1 VFSKGLFCRRVHTED
16 WQQEFQSGPIFP
28 VFVCHE
34 NRSAYAEIR
43 SHRNPIFPKLGL
55 PSKTYL
61 VYILICE
68 QNYQFDKL
76 AIGMLAVKYNQP
88 SGSTMNEEAAVLRQA
103 VTMSILI
110 VDDEPSIRE
119 TCAEVA
125 KQSGMKAITVAS
137 TEEALEV
144 LENSAVDIILTDLM
158 LQQSS
163 GLELLKRVHDTSPML
178 PVIVLTQY
186 GTIDSAVAATRL
198 GAVDYVTKPF
208 RIEELRSRLERAAR
222 AVELQQENQLLRE
235 QLRTRPGFGGLIGL
249 SERMQRVYKVIQ
261 KVSLHEYPVLI
272 LGESGTGKELVAKSV
287 HFSGPRKDRPFVPVD
302 CSSLVPTLIES
313 ELFGYVKGAF
323 TGALHGKQ
331 GLLEAANGGTL
342 FLDEI
347 GDMPVDLQA
356 KLLRALQ
363 EREVKPVGS
372 TERRRIDV
380 RIIAATNRDLDSAIK
395 AGSFR
400 QDLYF
405 RLNVVQL
412 KLPPLRE
419 RKSDIPL
426 LVTSFLE
433 KFSASQQT
441 FRNIS
446 EDAMRQ
452 LIAYDWPGNVRELEN
467 AIERA
472 VALGS
477 GPIVHVADLPSN
489 LQYPTSERLPERNE
503 LVPLEELERR
513 AILRTLRETA
523 GDKLQAARILGI
535 GKTTL
540 YRKLKQYNLDAA
552 SSAQQA

>member
-1 VFSKGLFCRRVHTED
+1 MESVGSRLSEQPAVFRETA
-16 WQQEFQSGPIFP
+16 P
-28 VFVCHE
+28 
-34 NRSAYAEIR
+34 
-43 SHRNPIFPKLGL
+43 
-55 PSKTYL
+55 
-61 VYILICE
+61 
-68 QNYQFDKL
+68 
-76 AIGMLAVKYNQP
+76 
-88 SGSTMNEEAAVLRQA
+88 
-103 VTMSILI
+103 MSILI
-110 VDDEPSIRE
+110 VDDEPSIRD

-125 KQSGMKAITVAS
+125 RQAGMKTISVAS
-137 TEEALEV
+137 AEEALDV
-144 LENSAVDIILTDLM
+144 LENSAVDIVLTDLM
-158 LQQSS
+158 LQQTS
-163 GLELLKRVHDTSPML
+163 GLDLLKRVHDTSPML

-208 RIEELRSRLERAAR
+208 RIDELRSRLERAAH
-222 AVELQQENQLLRE
+222 AVELQQENHVLRE
-235 QLRTRPGFGGLIGL
+235 QLRTRPGFGGLIGV
-249 SERMQRVYKVIQ
+249 SERMQRVYKIIQ

-302 CSSLVPTLIES
+302 CSSLVATLIES

-356 KLLRALQ
+356 KLLRVLQ

-380 RIIAATNRDLDSAIK
+380 RIIAATNRDLDAAIK
-395 AGSFR
+395 TGTFR

-405 RLNVVQL
+405 RLNVVQV

-426 LVTSFLE
+426 LVFSFLE
-433 KFSASQQT
+433 KFSLSQQT
-441 FRNIS
+441 SREIS
-446 EDAMRQ
+446 EEAMRQ

-467 AIERA
+467 AIERS

-477 GPIVHVADLPSN
+477 GPILHVADLPSN
-489 LQYPTSERLPERNE
+489 LQYPTTERLPEKNE
-503 LVPLEELERR
+503 LLPLEELERR

-523 GDKLQAARILGI
+523 GDKLAAARILGI

-540 YRKLKQYNLDAA
+540 YRKLKQYHMEEEAGN
-552 SSAQQA
+552 S

>member
-1 VFSKGLFCRRVHTED
+1 
-16 WQQEFQSGPIFP
+16 
-28 VFVCHE
+28 
-34 NRSAYAEIR
+34 
-43 SHRNPIFPKLGL
+43 
-55 PSKTYL
+55 
-61 VYILICE
+61 
-68 QNYQFDKL
+68 
-76 AIGMLAVKYNQP
+76 
-88 SGSTMNEEAAVLRQA
+88 
-103 VTMSILI
+103 
-110 VDDEPSIRE
+110 
-119 TCAEVA
+119 
-125 KQSGMKAITVAS
+125 
-137 TEEALEV
+137 
-144 LENSAVDIILTDLM
+144 
-158 LQQSS
+158 
-163 GLELLKRVHDTSPML
+163 
-178 PVIVLTQY
+178 
-186 GTIDSAVAATRL
+186 
-198 GAVDYVTKPF
+198 
-208 RIEELRSRLERAAR
+208 
-222 AVELQQENQLLRE
+222 
-235 QLRTRPGFGGLIGL
+235 
-249 SERMQRVYKVIQ
+249 MQRVYKIIQ
-261 KVSLHEYPVLI
+261 KVGLHEYPVLI

-395 AGSFR
+395 AGAFR

-405 RLNVVQL
+405 RLNVVQV
-412 KLPPLRE
+412 KLPALRE

-441 FRNIS
+441 SRDIS
-446 EDAMRQ
+446 EDAMRH

-477 GPIVHVADLPSN
+477 GPIVHVADLPSS
-489 LQYPTSERLPERNE
+489 LQYPTTERLPERNE
-503 LVPLEELERR
+503 LVPLDELERR

-540 YRKLKQYNLDAA
+540 YRKLKQYNLDAET
-552 SSAQQA
+552 SVQQA

>member
-1 VFSKGLFCRRVHTED
+1 MESVGSRMSE
-16 WQQEFQSGPIFP
+16 EP
-28 VFVCHE
+28 
-34 NRSAYAEIR
+34 
-43 SHRNPIFPKLGL
+43 
-55 PSKTYL
+55 
-61 VYILICE
+61 
-68 QNYQFDKL
+68 
-76 AIGMLAVKYNQP
+76 AVP
-88 SGSTMNEEAAVLRQA
+88 REAAS
-103 VTMSILI
+103 MNILI

-125 KQSGMKAITVAS
+125 RQAGMNAIAVAS
-137 TEEALEV
+137 AEEAFEV
-144 LENSAVDIILTDLM
+144 LENSAVDIVLTDLM
-158 LQQSS
+158 LQQTN
-163 GLELLKRVHDTSPML
+163 GLDLLRRVHDTSPTL

-249 SERMQRVYKVIQ
+249 SERMQRVYKIIQ

-272 LGESGTGKELVAKSV
+272 LGESGTGKELVARSV
-287 HFSGPRKDRPFVPVD
+287 HFSGARKERPFAPVD

-313 ELFGYVKGAF
+313 ELFGHVKGAF
-323 TGALHGKQ
+323 TGAQHGKQ
-331 GLLEAANGGTL
+331 GLLEAAQGGTL

-347 GDMPVDLQA
+347 GDMPVDLQS

-380 RIIAATNRDLDSAIK
+380 RIIAATNRDLDSAIRTG
-395 AGSFR
+395 AFR

-412 KLPPLRE
+412 KLPPLRD

-433 KFSASQQT
+433 KFSDPRGPVRT
-441 FRNIS
+441 IS
-446 EDAMRQ
+446 EDAMRR

-477 GPIVHVADLPSN
+477 GPMLSVADLPSS
-489 LQYPTSERLPERNE
+489 LQYPTSERAPDRDEIL
-503 LVPLEELERR
+503 PLEELERR
-513 AILRTLRETA
+513 AILRTLRETS
-523 GDKLQAARILGI
+523 GDKLAAARMLGI

-540 YRKLKQYNLDAA
+540 YRKLKQYHVEHAEP
-552 SSAQQA
+552 

>member
-1 VFSKGLFCRRVHTED
+1 
-16 WQQEFQSGPIFP
+16 
-28 VFVCHE
+28 
-34 NRSAYAEIR
+34 
-43 SHRNPIFPKLGL
+43 
-55 PSKTYL
+55 
-61 VYILICE
+61 
-68 QNYQFDKL
+68 
-76 AIGMLAVKYNQP
+76 
-88 SGSTMNEEAAVLRQA
+88 MNDEAAALRQSA
-103 VTMSILI
+103 PMSILI
-110 VDDEPSIRE
+110 VDDEPTIRE
-119 TCAEVA
+119 ACAEVA

-137 TEEALEV
+137 VEEALEV
-144 LENSAVDIILTDLM
+144 LDNSAVDIVLTDLM
-158 LQQSS
+158 LEQTS
-163 GLELLKRVHDTSPML
+163 GLELLKRIHDTSPML

-235 QLRTRPGFGGLIGL
+235 QLRTRPGFGGLIGV
-249 SERMQRVYKVIQ
+249 SERMQRVYKIIR
-261 KVSLHEYPVLI
+261 KVGLHEYPVLI

-331 GLLEAANGGTL
+331 GLLEAANSGTL

-372 TERRRIDV
+372 TERRQINV
-380 RIIAATNRDLDSAIK
+380 RIIAATNRDLETAIRS
-395 AGSFR
+395 GTFR
-400 QDLYF
+400 QDLFF
-405 RLNVVQL
+405 RLNVVQI
-412 KLPPLRE
+412 KIPPLRD
-419 RKSDIPL
+419 RKSDIPI
-426 LVTSFLE
+426 LVTAFLE
-433 KFSASQQT
+433 KFSDPRGPVRT
-441 FRNIS
+441 IS
-446 EDAMRQ
+446 EDAMRR

-477 GPIVHVADLPSN
+477 GPILHVGDLPSN
-489 LQYPTSERLPERNE
+489 LQYPTTERTPEKDE
-503 LVPLEELERR
+503 ILPLEELERR
-513 AILRTLRETA
+513 AILRTLRETG
-523 GDKLQAARILGI
+523 GDKLSAARMLGI

-540 YRKLKQYNLDAA
+540 YRKLKQYHMEHAE
-552 SSAQQA
+552 Q